1 MSANPILIRDAT
13 PADAPTIAEFNVR
26 MAMETE
32 HLKLDPP
39 TVLAGVRAVLSDPS
53 RGRYFVADINGTVA
67 GQLLITHEW
76 SDWRNADIWWIES
89 VYVHPDYR
97 RAGVFRTLYDQV
109 RAIARNAGA
118 CALRL
123 YVERENLRAQN
134 TYKSLGMDLTHYLV
148 MEEMLK

>member
-53 RGRYFVADINGTVA
+53 RGRYFVADINGTLA

-76 SDWRNADIWWIES
+76 SDWRNGDLWWIMS
-89 VYVHPDYR
+89 VYTHPNHR
-97 RAGVFRTLYDQV
+97 RKGLFRQLYQYV
-109 RAIARNAGA
+109 RQRAIESNARG
-118 CALRL
+118 LRL
-123 YVERENLRAQN
+123 YVEHENTTGQS
-134 TYKSLGMDLTHYLV
+134 TYHSLGMQKTHYRI
-148 MEEMLK
+148 MEEMF